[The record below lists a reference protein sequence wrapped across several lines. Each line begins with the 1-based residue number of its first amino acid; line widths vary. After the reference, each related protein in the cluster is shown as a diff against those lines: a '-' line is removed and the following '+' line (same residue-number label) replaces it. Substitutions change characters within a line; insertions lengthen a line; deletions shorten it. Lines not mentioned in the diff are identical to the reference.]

1 MRIYKR
7 SFTHIVTE
15 EEASNGLSIKKL
27 MDIHFD
33 FSSRLRT
40 KIKQNDLVT
49 VNGKHTPL
57 WIPPAAGDEIVIT
70 LPPEKSTFE
79 PQDIPLDIIY
89 EDDKTTN
96 YLSDPTDIDYDT
108 LPDGVLELLV
118 EVNDDGTEVSITNPE
133 IKKILEGPYTVTYKY
148 NGSVFGTQT
157 VKKGEKAVEPSLK
170 PAESGSWNFDFNKPI
185 MRNTIVEWK

>member
-89 EDDKTTN
+89 EDEDLMAINKQPHLVVHPTYGYMEGTVAHGLS
-96 YLSDPTDIDYDT
+96 YLMEQRGEAFKIRFINRLDMDT
-108 LPDGVLELLV
+108 SGILLIAK
-118 EVNDDGTEVSITNPE
+118 N
-133 IKKILEGPYTVTYKY
+133 
-148 NGSVFGTQT
+148 
-157 VKKGEKAVEPSLK
+157 
-170 PAESGSWNFDFNKPI
+170 
-185 MRNTIVEWK
+185 